1 MLLVGN
7 DFSYYNDRLKDFEL
21 SELIYKIFKK
31 FGQSNLG
38 VKFNVKYSTPSEYFQ
53 QMENEHD

>member
-7 DFSYYNDRLKDFEL
+7 DFSHLNDKSKDFEI

-31 FGQSNLG
+31 FGQSKLG
-38 VKFNVKYSTPSEYFQ
+38 VKFNVKYSTPSEYF
-53 QMENEHD
+53 